1 MRPETDRNVA
11 LSVRISPR
19 AHEMLCEITRNKSK
33 FIDGLIKDAYAR
45 WKIIEGK

>member
-1 MRPETDRNVA
+1 MRPNTDRDIP

-19 AHEMLCEITRNKSK
+19 AHEMLGEITRNKSE
-33 FIDGLIKDAYAR
+33 FIDRLIKDAYAR